1 VPVILRKKEASLVFM
16 ERTFCTWLI
25 DGEAV
30 RQMDEGRLEEQ

>member
-1 VPVILRKKEASLVFM
+1 VPVILRKEASLVFM
-16 ERTFCTWLI
+16 GENFLHRLI